1 MAEVKKKRRGRP
13 RKNPIK
19 KPTLDPKIQHGMIR
33 QYHAPQVKCPDCA
46 NQGRPMGTRPY
57 HPFGVIERVYKC
69 TQCTAWW
76 GESRKMG
83 EQ

>member
-1 MAEVKKKRRGRP
+1 MPEVKKKRRGRP
-13 RKNPIK
+13 RKASIVR
-19 KPTLDPKIQHGMIR
+19 PTLDPQIQHGMIR
-33 QYHAPQVKCPDCA
+33 QYHAPQVTCPDCA
-46 NQGRPMGTRPY
+46 SHGRPIETRPY

-69 TQCTAWW
+69 TKCTAWW